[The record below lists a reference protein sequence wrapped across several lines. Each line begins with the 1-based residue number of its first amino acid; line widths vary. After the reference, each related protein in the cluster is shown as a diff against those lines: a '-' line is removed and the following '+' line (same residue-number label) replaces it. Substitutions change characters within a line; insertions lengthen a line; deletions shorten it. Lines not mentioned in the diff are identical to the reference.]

1 MICLYSFCFFWLTL
15 KDSKGVTDVMSL
27 LDEFAM
33 ELAAD
38 LEKRSPTSNENAT
51 IDVKTD
57 NVGKSAIFTYTV
69 INEPK

>member
-1 MICLYSFCFFWLTL
+1 M
-15 KDSKGVTDVMSL
+15 MSL

-38 LEKRSPTSNENAT
+38 LEKRSPTSNGNAT
-51 IDVKTD
+51 IDVKTG

-69 INEPK
+69 INGPKWS